1 MFEKIAKFR
10 LLRARRAAPAPERS
24 EPANDNRPGAVRPG
38 RRRPRLICRWSFD
51 RGPGCHWEIADP
63 QIAGLQE
70 ANPLLAEEP
79 PPAGTFTQLS
89 SYRRTTNRLP
99 AEVRQRSRP
108 ELDRAHS
115 VAGTSLAG
123 SNR

>member
-10 LLRARRAAPAPERS
+10 LLPARRVAPAPERRV
-24 EPANDNRPGAVRPG
+24 PANDNRRGAARPG
-38 RRRPRLICRWSFD
+38 RRRPQLVCRWSFD
-51 RGPGCHWEIADP
+51 QGPSCRWEIAGP
-63 QIAGLQE
+63 QE

-89 SYRRTTNRLP
+89 SYCRTTNRLGP
-99 AEVRQRSRP
+99 GVRQRSRP
-108 ELDRAHS
+108 EFDRDRYQS